1 MMMFGNSSIYIVKEW
16 SSGFKEFRIVAAG
29 KCVISEEQKTS
40 GFDYSA
46 AMKVSIDGEVLGKAS
61 AREGKF
67 IAFAFRRYLPS
78 GWHKLEIAFTNDIWE
93 PEKGLDRNL
102 LVKDVEV
109 FNLLGKVTLRAKRG
123 LEAKFFS
130 GLYKLFYFRVLNDE
144 NKNELLRFFKKR
156 FKIESMKDI
165 IIAKGSDTQP
175 LMREVE
181 IGNLTKQAIFAPPP
195 TKIKT
200 KIKVPIDGIKLV
212 FGFGVMQE
220 AWDKAGDGVEF
231 TVKLDT
237 PQSEAEEVL
246 FSKYINPKANES
258 DRKWFQAEVDLRRFK
273 GKEIN
278 LIFETKGSPVSPIT
292 PTVDNSYDWAVW
304 SN

>member
-1 MMMFGNSSIYIVKEW
+1 
-16 SSGFKEFRIVAAG
+16 
-29 KCVISEEQKTS
+29 
-40 GFDYSA
+40 
-46 AMKVSIDGEVLGKAS
+46 
-61 AREGKF
+61 
-67 IAFAFRRYLPS
+67 
-78 GWHKLEIAFTNDIWE
+78 
-93 PEKGLDRNL
+93 
-102 LVKDVEV
+102 
-109 FNLLGKVTLRAKRG
+109 
-123 LEAKFFS
+123 
-130 GLYKLFYFRVLNDE
+130 
-144 NKNELLRFFKKR
+144 
-156 FKIESMKDI
+156 MKDI